1 MTSPPGEVELLA
13 GFDAVAFAVGEV
25 TSGHVGQELR
35 DELEALTIPR
45 LLLVADPDELEKDL
59 AEQAE
64 LALRPVWAGL
74 IPFKLGSAGAE
85 FLRGHAELV
94 PHLARVVQD
103 VRFTELAEH
112 DRPLARAMA
121 FRCELVRHALIAAR
135 SGLPHEQIAGLL
147 RELGLAGDA
156 DRIFATS

>member
-1 MTSPPGEVELLA
+1 MTADVELLA
-13 GFDAVAFAVGEV
+13 GFDAVSFAVGEF

-35 DELEALTIPR
+35 GELEALRIPR
-45 LLLVADPDELEKDL
+45 LLLVADADELEADL

-64 LALRPVWAGL
+64 VAIGGVWDYGLPFGLA
-74 IPFKLGSAGAE
+74 SAGAE

-103 VRFTELAEH
+103 RRFGELAEH

-121 FRCELVRHALIAAR
+121 YRCEVVRHALIAAR

-156 DRIFATS
+156 YRIFATP